1 MHDETM
7 DRTADGFGKVLGLN
21 SHNIN
26 RLDAGG
32 WFDEIFE
39 GERVPRQDD
48 YLTQLSADAGFNLE
62 ING

>member
-39 GERVPRQDD
+39 DERVPRQDN
-48 YLTQLSADAGFNLE
+48 YLTHTICRCGILP
-62 ING
+62 